1 MKTELNVFFKMQQK
15 DDKKEILKF
24 EIKGNDGENAANEL
38 YNLAGSIIVFEIEG
52 CAAGETTAE
61 FMNIQRD
68 SKKTVMKFA
77 IKGDSEEKAQELY
90 KFAGRNVKMTV
101 QPSQMSIEEFY
112 EDDHDG
118 LEYTVNADGTV
129 DVDTDQ
135 LSMDDVAAPQEA
147 DELSDEGSEKVADLE
162 QERKRRGRPKK
173 NAYAYPAPDESTPD
187 EGADEEA
194 LPTPDDGLPF

>member
-15 DDKKEILKF
+15 DDKKEVLKF
-24 EIKGNDGENAANEL
+24 EIKGNDGENAANQL
-38 YNLAGSIIVFEIEG
+38 YQLAGSIIVFEIEG

-112 EDDHDG
+112 EEDHEG
-118 LEYTVNADGTV
+118 LEYKVNGDGTV
-129 DVDTDQ
+129 DVDSDQ
-135 LSMDDVAAPQEA
+135 LSLDDVAAAKEEDDLP
-147 DELSDEGSEKVADLE
+147 DEVPEKVADLE
-162 QERKRRGRPKK
+162 QERKRRGRQKK
-173 NAYAYPAPDESTPD
+173 NVQED
-187 EGADEEA
+187 A
-194 LPTPDDGLPF
+194 LQAAAENETWPTSDDDLPF